1 MKRLLLLFAVVFL
14 ALGANAQFTTYHSTY
29 EEQEAQNNPVQT
41 VYGYIPT
48 SNGWVRV
55 SIRVK
60 ETSSSVLVVG
70 YKEKDTSSYGG
81 AFTTY
86 GNPNPWRS
94 CRAWAE
100 SVSVF
105 SDGREIANNFDF
117 KASISGL
124 GTVYF

>member
-1 MKRLLLLFAVVFL
+1 MKRLLLLFTVVFL
-14 ALGANAQFTTYHSTY
+14 ALGANAQFAVFHSY
-29 EEQEAQNNPVQT
+29 DEEQEAQNSPVQT
-41 VYGYIPT
+41 VYGYIST
-48 SNGWVRV
+48 SKGWIRV

-60 ETSSSVLVVG
+60 ETSSSVLVIG
-70 YKEKDTSSYGG
+70 YKKKDTSTYGG
-81 AFTTY
+81 AFATY

-94 CRAWAE
+94 CKEWAQ

>member
-1 MKRLLLLFAVVFL
+1 MKRFLLLFAVVSL
-14 ALGANAQFTTYHSTY
+14 ALGANAQYITYHSIY
-29 EEQEAQNNPVQT
+29 EEQEAQNSPVQT

-70 YKEKDTSSYGG
+70 YKEKDTSGG
-81 AFTTY
+81 AYITY